1 MKSLTV
7 ADALFS
13 ALEDVSARSGRPIS
27 DLVSEAI
34 EAWLVDAAID
44 DAEQRE
50 IEAARIEAAE
60 QGGVEF
66 ESFFSELLDERG

>member
-1 MKSLTV
+1 MKTLTV
-7 ADALFS
+7 ADTLFS

-27 DLVSEAI
+27 VLVSGAV

-44 DAEQRE
+44 EAEQRE
-50 IEAARIEAAE
+50 IEAARTEAAE

-66 ESFFSELLDERG
+66 ETFFSESLDERG